1 MRTKAG
7 TEMRTKE
14 GTEKKI
20 KEGTEKRTK
29 EGTEKRIKEGTK
41 KRTKAEIPKETE
53 MKTKAGIEMLTEAE
67 ITGGTEMK
75 TKAGTE
81 MLTKAEI
88 TGGTE
93 IKTKAGTQVV
103 TGEGTEMTKKKS
115 PETGGPTTENEMVA
129 EIGAG
134 PEEIGVMTEEEVKTT
149 KRETEARLN
158 AGGVF
163 PTTIGGGER
172 AEMTM
177 PPQHDEKGR
186 GSEEAA
192 AAPAAKT
199 RTTRGWPTGRNV
211 RGKTH
216 PPKTTRMIGNTK

>member
-1 MRTKAG
+1 M
-7 TEMRTKE
+7 
-14 GTEKKI
+14 
-20 KEGTEKRTK
+20 
-29 EGTEKRIKEGTK
+29 
-41 KRTKAEIPKETE
+41 
-53 MKTKAGIEMLTEAE
+53 
-67 ITGGTEMK
+67 
-75 TKAGTE
+75 
-81 MLTKAEI
+81 TKAEI

-103 TGEGTEMTKKKS
+103 TGEGIEMTIKKS

-134 PEEIGVMTEEEVKTT
+134 PEEIGVMTEEEVKKT

-177 PPQHDEKGR
+177 PPPPHDEKGR
-186 GSEEAA
+186 GSEEA

-216 PPKTTRMIGNTK
+216 PPKTTRMIGNQMTLNLYQLKTG

>member
-1 MRTKAG
+1 M
-7 TEMRTKE
+7 
-14 GTEKKI
+14 
-20 KEGTEKRTK
+20 
-29 EGTEKRIKEGTK
+29 
-41 KRTKAEIPKETE
+41 
-53 MKTKAGIEMLTEAE
+53 
-67 ITGGTEMK
+67 
-75 TKAGTE
+75 
-81 MLTKAEI
+81 TKAEI

-103 TGEGTEMTKKKS
+103 TGEGIEMTKKKS
-115 PETGGPTTENEMVA
+115 PETGGPTTESEMVA
-129 EIGAG
+129 ETGAG
-134 PEEIGVMTEEEVKTT
+134 PEENEAGIGVMTEEEVKTT

-158 AGGVF
+158 AGGVC

-177 PPQHDEKGR
+177 PPPHDEKGR

-192 AAPAAKT
+192 APAAKT
-199 RTTRGWPTGRNV
+199 RTKRGWPTGRNV

>member
-53 MKTKAGIEMLTEAE
+53 MKTKAWIEMLTEAE
-67 ITGGTEMK
+67 IK
-75 TKAGTE
+75 
-81 MLTKAEI
+81 
-88 TGGTE
+88 GGTE
-93 IKTKAGTQVV
+93 IKTKAGTQVA
-103 TGEGTEMTKKKS
+103 TGEGIEMTIKKS
-115 PETGGPTTENEMVA
+115 PETGGPTTESEMVA

-186 GSEEAA
+186 GSEEAVA
-192 AAPAAKT
+192 TPAAKT

-216 PPKTTRMIGNTK
+216 PPKTTRMIGNQMTLNLYQ